1 MDLEGILL
9 SERSQTQEDMLY
21 NITYMWNLKN
31 TTNEWIK
38 QKEAD
43 TDIENKLVVTR
54 WVREVGEGQH
64 WDGRFKRKMRLYVCE
79 NFEMCKVL

>member
-1 MDLEGILL
+1 MDLEGIML

-31 TTNEWIK
+31 TTNQLIK

-43 TDIENKLVVTR
+43 TDIEDKLVVTR

-64 WDGRFKRKMRLYVCE
+64 RDRRF
-79 NFEMCKVL
+79 